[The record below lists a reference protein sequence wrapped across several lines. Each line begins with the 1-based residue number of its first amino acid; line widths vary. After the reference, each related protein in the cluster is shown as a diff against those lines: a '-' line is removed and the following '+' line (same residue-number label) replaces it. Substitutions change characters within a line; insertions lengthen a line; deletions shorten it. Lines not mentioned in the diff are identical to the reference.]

1 MEIVSSEREGGGGG
15 AVLGY
20 QIPEKQELSG
30 TTILM
35 PGSDTYNTVYVYA
48 SRNIHCL
55 VSVQVQN
62 IQNSKQ

>member
-1 MEIVSSEREGGGGG
+1 M
-15 AVLGY
+15 LDY

-30 TTILM
+30 TTTLM